1 VRLRKEAG
9 LNQAVL
15 AARLRITQS
24 EVSKYERGER
34 ILSEARLHAWLS
46 ALTPPAQESPVAGP
60 TPSLGPAGL
69 APVDCT
75 GLIYHPLLDEWR
87 TGRDTDVNYIAA
99 YARAV

>member
-1 VRLRKEAG
+1 MRLRKEAG

-34 ILSEARLHAWLS
+34 ILSETRLHAWLS

-69 APVDCT
+69 AP
-75 GLIYHPLLDEWR
+75 
-87 TGRDTDVNYIAA
+87 
-99 YARAV
+99 ARAACDIRARSWKTLPEQPPR